1 MLTHISNFYF
11 YWPLLILG
19 LGAFAFIFSRA
30 KAKNLRKKTHI
41 ASLPNQ
47 YGLWVTLWCVIPMV
61 ILAFAFSVFGNYWVK
76 SQSYNH
82 VVDIMTMEAKA
93 KNAENITLKEP
104 LILAKAN
111 TVNNYA
117 QRIVK
122 STVDGKGNR
131 LVEGE
136 YLALAHNLARL
147 QKNIYLLQFFA
158 LLFTATA
165 FLFWAYKKITPKLK
179 VRAQNEAVYNI
190 LLIMASSFAVIVT
203 IGIFISLTWESIHFF
218 TKINILNFLFGT
230 EWNVQSGDKFGAIP
244 LFIGTC
250 LVAATAMAVATPIG
264 LLSAIYMSEY
274 ASKRMRSILKPAL
287 EILAGIPTVV
297 YGFFA
302 VVTVGP
308 LFKNLFGIRA
318 DSILVASIVMGIMI
332 IPYISSLSDDVISA
346 VPKQLR
352 DGALGLG
359 STRSEMILRVVFPAA
374 LPGIIGGIL
383 LAISR
388 AIGETMIVV
397 MALSRAP
404 SHKLFPWLTDSTT
417 TVTVTIVDA
426 LTGDTEF
433 TSPKVLSAYALALT
447 LFVATLL
454 LNLFALYI
462 VRKYRES
469 YE

>member
-1 MLTHISNFYF
+1 MNSFYF
-11 YWPLLILG
+11 YWPLLLVA
-19 LGAFAFIFSRA
+19 LAVFAFIFSKA
-30 KAKNLRKKTHI
+30 KAKRLRKDSKI

-47 YGLWVTLWCVIPMV
+47 YALWVTLWCLIPTV
-61 ILAFAFSVFGNYWVK
+61 TLALVFSLFGSYWIK
-76 SQSYNH
+76 SQTYNH
-82 VVDIMTMEAKA
+82 VANIMITEQQV
-93 KNAENITLKEP
+93 KNIDNIRLEKP
-104 LILAKAN
+104 LIDAKVN
-111 TVNNYA
+111 TIDNYA
-117 QRIVK
+117 NRIIK
-122 STVDGKGNR
+122 SSVDGKGNR
-131 LVEGE
+131 LVQGD
-136 YLALAHNLARL
+136 YLTLAHRLAEL
-147 QKNIYLLQFFA
+147 KKTISLLKFFA
-158 LLFTATA
+158 LLFTATTLI
-165 FLFWAYKKITPKLK
+165 FYGYNKINKDLK
-179 VRAQNEAVYNI
+179 VRSKNEAIYNTA
-190 LLIMASSFAVIVT
+190 LITASSFAVIVT

-218 TKINILNFLFGT
+218 TKINIFHFLFGT

-244 LFIGTC
+244 LFIGTI
-250 LVAATAMAVATPIG
+250 LVATTAMAVATPIG

-274 ASKRMRSILKPAL
+274 ASKTMRSILKPAL

-318 DSILVASIVMGIMI
+318 DSIIVAALVMGIMI

-359 STRSEMILRVVFPAA
+359 STRSEMILKVVFPAA

-397 MALSRAP
+397 MVLSRAP
-404 SHKLFPWLTDSTT
+404 SDKLFPWITDSTT

-447 LFVATLL
+447 LFIATLL
-454 LNLFALYI
+454 LNLLALHI
-462 VRKYRES
+462 VRKYRET
-469 YE
+469 YD